1 MRVVQLDE
9 LGYPHY
15 FLYEDGRLYNTST
28 NEWRIPQKGNEYVLW
43 NVEKTIKTRV
53 NSKHLLAWCFDS
65 PNSLQYCNYRFMT
78 DLGFSKYIITN
89 IGDVFSMVTFTWL
102 THNLSFD
109 GYHRVYIID
118 DTGHGRTMVVSR
130 LVALTFI
137 PNPENKPEVNHID
150 GNKNNNCVSNL
161 EWVYGWEN
169 VQHAREHALRK
180 SVMSDE
186 TIHEVCRRLEAGERV
201 IDIMHALNLPKH
213 AIMSIKSGV
222 HRRISQNYNIPLNK
236 HF

>member
-1 MRVVQLDE
+1 MRIVQLNE

-15 FLYEDGRLYNTST
+15 FLYEDGRLYNTIT
-28 NEWRIPQKGNEYVLW
+28 NEWRIQQKGNEYVLW
-43 NVEKTIKTRV
+43 NIEKTIKTRI
-53 NSKHLLAWCFDS
+53 NSKHLLSWCFDS
-65 PNSLQYCNYRFMT
+65 PNSLQCCNYRFMT
-78 DLGFSKYIITN
+78 SLGFSKYIITD
-89 IGDVFSMVTFTWL
+89 IGDVFSIVTFTWL

-109 GYHRVYIID
+109 DYHRVYIID
-118 DTGHGRTMVVSR
+118 DTGHGRTMAVSR

-169 VQHAREHALRK
+169 VQHAREHSLRK
-180 SVMSDE
+180 SAMSDE
-186 TIHEVCRRLEAGERV
+186 IIHEVCRRLEAGERV
-201 IDIMHALNLPKH
+201 IDIMHALGLPKH
-213 AIMSIKSGV
+213 AILGIKSGA